1 MPPLLA
7 LVYRCCKGSARLL
20 AWLQRLSTV
29 GRPAEVK
36 QALRTALAYV
46 EQLEKDLAA
55 ERRARQLLELKL
67 KAAQAA
73 AAPRTRPEPSQVVGN
88 DPRQAALQLLGLVG
102 NPSGEDV
109 RRAYRR
115 RARELHPDAPD
126 GSDEL
131 FHQLTAAME
140 LLLNGRC

>member
-1 MPPLLA
+1 ME
-7 LVYRCCKGSARLL
+7 
-20 AWLQRLSTV
+20 
-29 GRPAEVK
+29 RPAAVK

-73 AAPRTRPEPSQVVGN
+73 AAPRSRPEPSRVVDN
-88 DPRQAALQLLGLVG
+88 DPRQAALALLGLAG
-102 NPSGEDV
+102 RPSEEEIHK
-109 RRAYRR
+109 AYRR
-115 RARELHPDAPD
+115 RALDLHPDAPG
-126 GSDEL
+126 GSDER

-140 LLLNGRC
+140 LLLAARS